1 MFNQT
6 TLWIIIVSF
15 LVPICATIGMVQV
28 LRWRRKH
35 FKQPERSPISGKL
48 LRPAGESL
56 RLRI

>member
-1 MFNQT
+1 MENTISMFNQT

-35 FKQPERSPISGKL
+35 FKQPERLAPRS
-48 LRPAGESL
+48 
-56 RLRI
+56 